1 MRKLLIGALG
11 LGLTGCSHAPPSQIA
26 TASSADAN
34 GFSCPGSNA
43 AVLPA
48 KPASFRTRAKS
59 FHGANTA
66 MPDHADAAT
75 RPAPSA
81 SQPSSASSRIP
92 LPRPS
97 PRIAEPATTAA
108 VPIVSD
114 PADGHGATV
123 SPAEWQ
129 GMPPVPRPVQEQ
141 AAVATAGAEKSNP
154 PVSADDADGFVAV
167 LMARLNI
174 ASVSDLTG
182 KSIAI
187 DDTYSASSGT
197 IRTAIVAAGATAVQ
211 LSEQSTFA
219 IDRLTNGEVP
229 AAVVALMSA
238 EAAAGFPD
246 IAGFRIFRVPLSPR
260 SSQERR

>member
-1 MRKLLIGALG
+1 LRKLLIGALG
-11 LGLTGCSHAPPSQIA
+11 LGLTGCSHAPPLQTA
-26 TASSADAN
+26 AASSADAN
-34 GFSCPGSNA
+34 GFSCSGSSA
-43 AVLPA
+43 AGLPA
-48 KPASFRTRAKS
+48 TPASFRTRAKS

-66 MPDHADAAT
+66 VPDHADAAT
-75 RPAPSA
+75 TPAPST
-81 SQPSSASSRIP
+81 SKPGSASSRIP

-108 VPIVSD
+108 VPTASD
-114 PADGHGATV
+114 PADGRDATV

-129 GMPPVPRPVQEQ
+129 GTPPVPRPVQEQ

-154 PVSADDADGFVAV
+154 PVSTDDGFVAV

-219 IDRLTNGEVP
+219 IDRLTSGEVP

-260 SSQERR
+260 PLQERR

>member
-1 MRKLLIGALG
+1 
-11 LGLTGCSHAPPSQIA
+11 
-26 TASSADAN
+26 
-34 GFSCPGSNA
+34 
-43 AVLPA
+43 
-48 KPASFRTRAKS
+48 
-59 FHGANTA
+59 
-66 MPDHADAAT
+66 
-75 RPAPSA
+75 
-81 SQPSSASSRIP
+81 
-92 LPRPS
+92 
-97 PRIAEPATTAA
+97 
-108 VPIVSD
+108 
-114 PADGHGATV
+114 V

-129 GMPPVPRPVQEQ
+129 GTPPVPRPVQEQ

-154 PVSADDADGFVAV
+154 PVSTDDGFVAV
-167 LMARLNI
+167 LMVRLNI

-260 SSQERR
+260 PLQERR